1 MVHPSLIEAR
11 LGELG
16 FKPTRW
22 FNAEVRE
29 LEHILMDSEKII
41 ALACGRYFGS
51 FALLCATDQRLLL
64 IDKRVFFMNIEDTR
78 YDMISEIDFN
88 SQVYSAMV
96 TVHTINKTHKFTTM
110 RYKSQLRDL
119 TNYVQRRIF
128 ELRSQQTD
136 TAGTPQPLINMI
148 NSRQPAARAPAPAQ
162 TYQYV
167 PVEPRQMASQPAD
180 YYVDDKPDDG
190 HVIRERVSHIAH
202 VVGSAATSAVHHHP
216 TMPRRPLNPYIQG
229 SLVTRRQAGTRT
241 PYNNY
246 NY

>member
-41 ALACGRYFGS
+41 ALACGR
-51 FALLCATDQRLLL
+51 
-64 IDKRVFFMNIEDTR
+64 
-78 YDMISEIDFN
+78 
-88 SQVYSAMV
+88 
-96 TVHTINKTHKFTTM
+96 
-110 RYKSQLRDL
+110 
-119 TNYVQRRIF
+119 YVQRRIF